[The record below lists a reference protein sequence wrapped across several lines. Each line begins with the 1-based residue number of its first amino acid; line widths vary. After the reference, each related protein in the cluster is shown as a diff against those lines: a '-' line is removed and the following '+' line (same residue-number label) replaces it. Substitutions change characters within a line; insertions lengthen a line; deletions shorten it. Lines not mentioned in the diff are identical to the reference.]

1 MTFDY
6 AASTADAVELL
17 NEFGQTVTLTR
28 TVAGGYDPV
37 TGVTTPD
44 VTQTQAV
51 RAVVLPYKDGDY
63 LEGTVNAGDRRALIA
78 PNVQW
83 APDAAT
89 RLTEASGT
97 VWQLENVT
105 PLAPAGTTV
114 FYKAHATK

>member
-6 AASTADAVELL
+6 NASAATAAALL
-17 NEFGQTVTLTR
+17 DRFGQTVTLTR

-37 TGVTTPD
+37 TGVVSPD
-44 VTQTQAV
+44 SEQTQQVKAV
-51 RAVVLPYKDGDY
+51 ILPYKDGDY

-97 VWQLENVT
+97 VWQLESVT

-114 FYKAHATK
+114 LYKAHATK